1 MDGENPLLPPFE
13 ERRRFLRAAAA
24 ALAAAPAVY
33 AHGASAQPTTA
44 PRAIPPGTLGAAGAG
59 PGRLKIAML
68 VHPRMVMQDLI
79 GPLTVFNFLQAETHL
94 VWKTLEPVSTDVGIK
109 VAPSTVFKDCPRDLD
124 VLFSPGGLEGT
135 IALMDDEEVLSFF
148 ADRGA
153 RARYVTADCTGSL
166 LLGAAGLLK
175 GYKATSHWTVRDHL
189 ALMGA
194 TPVHERVVQDRNR
207 ITGGGVTAGID
218 FGLTI
223 AAILR
228 DQATAEYCQL
238 VIEYAPAPP
247 FNAGTPEAA
256 PAAIVQRA
264 VASRAPP
271 VEQARL
277 KALKANAAWGH

>member
-1 MDGENPLLPPFE
+1 M
-13 ERRRFLRAAAA
+13 
-24 ALAAAPAVY
+24 
-33 AHGASAQPTTA
+33 TA
-44 PRAIPPGTLGAAGAG
+44 PDKVTIGILVYPDMNALDAVG
-59 PGRLKIAML
+59 PAEIFTGSRH
-68 VHPRMVMQDLI
+68 VDL
-79 GPLTVFNFLQAETHL
+79 HL
-94 VWKTLEPVSTDVGIK
+94 VWKTTTPVRTSAGWRLVPTTPFPK
-109 VAPSTVFKDCPRDLD
+109 APQLD
-124 VLFSPGGLEGT
+124 VVCVPGGSGQ
-135 IALMDDEEVLSFF
+135 IALMDDEGVLDFLRKQ
-148 ADRGA
+148 AAG
-153 RARYVTADCTGSL
+153 ARYVTSVCTGAL
-166 LLGAAGLLK
+166 LLGAAGLLD
-175 GYKATSHWTVRDHL
+175 GYRATTHWMSHDQL
-189 ALMGA
+189 ALFGA
-194 TPVHERVVQDRNR
+194 IPVRQRVVVDRNR